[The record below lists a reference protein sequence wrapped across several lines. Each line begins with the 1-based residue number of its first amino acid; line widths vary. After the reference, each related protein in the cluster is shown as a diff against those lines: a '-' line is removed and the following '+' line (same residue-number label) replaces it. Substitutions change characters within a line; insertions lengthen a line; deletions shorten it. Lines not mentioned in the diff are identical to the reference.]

1 MSKGLDFLMLEKSNI
16 YTQVSNIIEFFFDT
30 YEIDY
35 AEAITKRY
43 IEYIDFLLDSC
54 GCYKNVKS
62 EVIKI
67 LYDEIDKVKMR
78 KIIWG

>member
-1 MSKGLDFLMLEKSNI
+1 MSKGLDFLMLETTNI

-35 AEAITKRY
+35 AETITKR
-43 IEYIDFLLDSC
+43 YIDFLLDSC
-54 GCYKNVKS
+54 GCYKNEKQ

-67 LYDEIDKVKMR
+67 LYDKIDNVKMI
-78 KIIWG
+78 KIICG

>member
-1 MSKGLDFLMLEKSNI
+1 MSKSLNFLMLENTNI
-16 YTQVSNIIEFFFDT
+16 YTQVCNMIEFFFDT
-30 YEIDY
+30 YEVDY
-35 AEAITKRY
+35 AETITKR
-43 IEYIDFLLDSC
+43 YIDFLLDSC
-54 GCYKNVKS
+54 GCYKNEKP

>member
-1 MSKGLDFLMLEKSNI
+1 MSKGLEFLMLEKSNI
-16 YTQVSNIIEFFFDT
+16 YTQVSNAIDFFFDT
-30 YEIDY
+30 YEVDY
-35 AEAITKRY
+35 AETITKR
-43 IEYIDFLLDSC
+43 YIDFLLDSC
-54 GCYKNVKS
+54 GCYKNEKP

>member
-1 MSKGLDFLMLEKSNI
+1 MSKALDFLMLEKSNI
-16 YTQVSNIIEFFFDT
+16 YTQVSNIIDFFFDT
-30 YEIDY
+30 YEVNY
-35 AEAITKRY
+35 AETITKR
-43 IEYIDFLLDSC
+43 YIDFLLDSC
-54 GCYKNVKS
+54 GCHKKEKF

>member
-1 MSKGLDFLMLEKSNI
+1 MSKALDFLMLENTNI

-30 YEIDY
+30 YDVDY
-35 AEAITKRY
+35 AESIIKR
-43 IEYIDFLLDSC
+43 YIDFLLESC
-54 GCYKNVKS
+54 GCYKNEKT

-67 LYDEIDKVKMR
+67 LYAEIDKVKMR

>member
-1 MSKGLDFLMLEKSNI
+1 MSKALEFLMLENTSI
-16 YTQVSNIIEFFFDT
+16 YTQVSNMIEFFFDT
-30 YEIDY
+30 YEVDY
-35 AEAITKRY
+35 AETITKR
-43 IEYIDFLLDSC
+43 YIDFLLDSC
-54 GCYKNVKS
+54 GCYKNEKP